1 MIPIHLTIDG
11 LYSYQT
17 RQSIDFSQLTD
28 AGLFGVFG
36 AVGSGKSSILEAIT
50 FALYGNS
57 DRLGSKDFAY
67 NMMNLKS
74 NRMWLEFEFLNFENK
89 TFKITRE
96 YRRNSKRFENITN
109 VGVMLYE
116 KVNGEWIPQDSANVE
131 PIIGL
136 SSENFRRTII
146 IPQGQFRDFIE
157 LKPTERTQMMKE
169 IFGLQKF
176 DLHDKASQLASQN
189 TAQLQLL
196 EGQLKGFE
204 MVSEEEIT
212 TLKER
217 QKEANSIL
225 VDKQTIFNEAN
236 ERFNRLKNLKAE
248 LQEWKNKQEELARL
262 QSQED
267 EFKSMEQELI
277 QFERIQST
285 FLALLE
291 EQKRVNT
298 ELVSK
303 QNALVSKQE
312 EAQASIELEKQLS
325 AELADLK
332 PKKEALESLKVQLK
346 ELDLIKRIKLAK
358 QVVKEN
364 EASLLKGNAFIE
376 DQKKLAEDT
385 QTLILQLEKDI
396 ATLVQQQML
405 TVDLVDL
412 ESWYKTHSDLQQRV
426 VALEAKLHEQHKNKP
441 SLSSFIEP
449 FGLHMDHLE
458 DQLLTQTA
466 KIAEERKQL
475 EANRNALEV
484 KRQLSQYAHS
494 LMDGHECPLC
504 GSLEHPKVAE
514 MEDVTTQMDAVLQN
528 LHRNQ
533 EDENKWKKIISE
545 IEKKEQEILIFN
557 NRLQEEE
564 ALLKIEQAKLVANRA
579 SFRWENFS
587 PDDMSTFVVKKQQHF
602 ENESKKE
609 ELDDRLKIKRQELL
623 NLQQNIERAK
633 TKILDLQNKSDLAA
647 GESQTLLGMLQH
659 LNYNSFEER
668 SDIELEQQ
676 LNEWEKTIVQ
686 TESTYER
693 TEKQWNDIQL
703 KISAEQASIKE
714 MQFHFEELTA
724 RQIKLSEE
732 LTTRL
737 EKENIPAITDV
748 EVILSKN
755 LNVAA
760 VRARVEQFRVQF
772 LTVKEVVA
780 AFEKKLADVNLEE
793 EAFQREEESFRLA
806 EEALKLATQESA
818 KLDDQLKRLEQ
829 LFEEKRGMLDVF
841 EKLKK
846 RAENLAE
853 MLKLFKAAGFVQY
866 VASIYLK
873 QLCAHANHRFH
884 RMTRNQLSLQLGE
897 NGFEIIDY
905 LNEGKSRSVKTLS
918 GGQAFQ
924 VSLCLALA
932 LAESVQANSK
942 ANRNFFFID
951 EGFGTQ
957 DSESVNIVF
966 ETLQSL
972 QKENRIVGIISHVD
986 ELKER
991 MPISIQVEKDTEKG
1005 SLIEI
1010 IN

>member
-1 MIPIHLTIDG
+1 MIPIQLTIDG

-17 RQSIDFSQLTD
+17 RQSIDFTQLTD

-89 TFKITRE
+89 TYKITRE
-96 YRRNSKRFENITN
+96 YRRNGKRFEDIKN
-109 VGVMLYE
+109 VGVILYE
-116 KVNGEWIPQDSANVE
+116 KVGEEWIPQESSNVE

-157 LKPTERTQMMKE
+157 LKPTDRTQMMKE
-169 IFGLQKF
+169 IFKLHKF
-176 DLHDKASQLASQN
+176 DLQDKTSQLASQN
-189 TAQLQLL
+189 TAQIQQL

-204 MVSEEEIT
+204 TVSEEEIT
-212 TLKER
+212 LVKE
-217 QKEANSIL
+217 QKTIAQSVLEE
-225 VDKQTIFNEAN
+225 KQALFNVSN

-267 EFKSMEQELI
+267 AFKDMEQELI
-277 QFERIQST
+277 QFEGIQST
-285 FLALLE
+285 FSALLE
-291 EQKRVNT
+291 EQKRVDA

-303 QNALVSKQE
+303 QNTLIGKQE
-312 EAQASIELEKQLS
+312 EAHKSIEFEKQLS

-346 ELDLIKRIKLAK
+346 ELDLIKKIKAAK
-358 QVVKEN
+358 QVVREN

-376 DQKKLAEDT
+376 EQKKLAEDT

-396 ATLVQQQML
+396 ATLVQQQMS

-412 ESWYKTHSDLQQRV
+412 ESWYKTQSDLQHRV
-426 VALEAKLHEQHKNKP
+426 VALEVKRAEQQKNRP
-441 SLSSFIEP
+441 SLSAFIEP
-449 FGLHMDHLE
+449 FGLQMDHLE
-458 DQLLTQTA
+458 DQLLTQTS
-466 KIAEERKQL
+466 KIAQERKQL
-475 EANRNALEV
+475 EAKRNELEV
-484 KRQLSQYAHS
+484 KRQLSQYAHN
-494 LMDGHECPLC
+494 LTDGHECPLC

-514 MEDVTTQMDAVLQN
+514 MEDVTAKLDAVLQRLN
-528 LHRNQ
+528 RNQ
-533 EDENKWKKIISE
+533 EDEIKWKKIISE
-545 IEKKEQEILIFN
+545 IEKKEQEILLFN

-564 ALLKIEQAKLVANRA
+564 ALLKTEQAKLGANRA

-587 PDDMSTFVVKKQQHF
+587 PDDISSFEVKKKEHF

-633 TKILDLQNKSDLAA
+633 IKIVDLQNKSDLAA

-659 LNYNSFEER
+659 LNYTSYEDCTDE
-668 SDIELEQQ
+668 ELEQQ
-676 LNEWEKTIVQ
+676 FSEWEQTIVQ
-686 TESTYER
+686 TEAAYEKA
-693 TEKQWNDIQL
+693 EKQWNDIQL
-703 KISAEQASIKE
+703 KISAEQAAIKE
-714 MQFHFEELTA
+714 MQLQFEELTA
-724 RQIKLSEE
+724 RQAKLSEE
-732 LTTRL
+732 LNIRL
-737 EKENIPAITDV
+737 EKENISDV
-748 EVILSKN
+748 TVVHTILSKKI
-755 LNVAA
+755 NVAE
-760 VRARVEQFRVQF
+760 VRVRVEQFRVQF

-793 EAFQREEESFRLA
+793 EAYQREEESFRLA

-829 LFEEKRGMLDVF
+829 SFEEKRGLLEVF
-841 EKLKK
+841 DKLKK

-853 MLKLFKAAGFVQY
+853 MNKLFKAAGFVQY

-873 QLCAHANHRFH
+873 QLCDHANVRFH

-972 QKENRIVGIISHVD
+972 QRENRIVGIISHVD

-991 MPISIQVEKDTEKG
+991 MPISVQVLKDAETG
-1005 SLIEI
+1005 SHIEI
-1010 IN
+1010 VN